1 MLVKRISFIS
11 ALILSTLFLLPIA
24 LAQEIDL
31 FGYRVSF
38 LLIAP
43 IILIIVFLIFFSII
57 VLRDFLKDKNK
68 PIKEETDSEIKEDIP
83 KTLER
88 KKGPKII
95 EEKKAPTMLYLSEL
109 DKLKKDLNSLPTHDS
124 YDRLM
129 KIIRTFFSELLQIP
143 SGFTFDEL
151 ELELKKKHKKIVFF
165 SKNLSEIC
173 YNSESISKEQL
184 KGILAEFE
192 KIINKIIGPENLD
205 VPKQT
210 NFKNSLDQL
219 LHKTKI
225 LKPNKY
231 RQKIGD
237 IEELEIEEKLIKE
250 SRKKKEHEK
259 ELSRKDKLMDEEAE
273 IEEKLESLKRKE
285 EQLDASSKPKRRS
298 INQLLKEG
306 NTALKNNLDK
316 AFDIYEQIYLI
327 YNDMPKSK
335 KKKINPKI
343 TKFYNKIK
351 RKMSKS

>member
-129 KIIRTFFSELLQIP
+129 KIIRT
-143 SGFTFDEL
+143 
-151 ELELKKKHKKIVFF
+151 
-165 SKNLSEIC
+165 
-173 YNSESISKEQL
+173 
-184 KGILAEFE
+184 
-192 KIINKIIGPENLD
+192 
-205 VPKQT
+205 
-210 NFKNSLDQL
+210 
-219 LHKTKI
+219 
-225 LKPNKY
+225 
-231 RQKIGD
+231 
-237 IEELEIEEKLIKE
+237 
-250 SRKKKEHEK
+250 
-259 ELSRKDKLMDEEAE
+259 
-273 IEEKLESLKRKE
+273 
-285 EQLDASSKPKRRS
+285 
-298 INQLLKEG
+298 
-306 NTALKNNLDK
+306 
-316 AFDIYEQIYLI
+316 
-327 YNDMPKSK
+327 
-335 KKKINPKI
+335 
-343 TKFYNKIK
+343 
-351 RKMSKS
+351 